1 MHFFKCQ
8 IAKYR
13 DNYGLD
19 IRRTLGGRKKC
30 EKLFFLAGP
39 TRGGTAI
46 SDESLAIGT
55 EYGVMQIG
63 GIKDF

>member
-1 MHFFKCQ
+1 MVAKNVKSCFF
-8 IAKYR
+8 
-13 DNYGLD
+13 
-19 IRRTLGGRKKC
+19 
-30 EKLFFLAGP
+30 FAGP
-39 TRGGTAI
+39 TRAGTAI